1 MRIILFLLILQSL
14 FTTGCSERQ
23 NVNKS
28 DIEFREVQAD
38 TFYLKSRIL
47 PIDIVSPAVIISID
61 TFLVFLSTHEQK
73 MASVYNLKTNEY
85 ITSFLGKGNGPDDV
99 ISLKRPIQFVH
110 EDGQVKVWINAY
122 PTFLGLLNINKSV
135 EQDKTV
141 FDCQYRFHG
150 NLRTNLFAQSNGVF
164 CFQDSILWMSINSVL
179 SNQFEHN
186 PNNVYLEYDYANSR
200 ELSTIC
206 TRDFWGLKQK
216 DAIIVSETNVCHLS
230 RPKVASFYNY
240 LGCFN
245 ILDLE
250 NKTYKKIETHEDG
263 ANYHKALN
271 NIVKEHIIGAASKD
285 HIWMIRGFQNDNTV
299 VFIYD
304 WDGNFSGTVLFDK
317 PFNKFHINTCNNKLH
332 AVGQDDEILEY
343 DLSSINI

>member
-1 MRIILFLLILQSL
+1 MKIILFLIFQTL
-14 FTTGCSERQ
+14 FITGCSKRSE
-23 NVNKS
+23 VNKS
-28 DIEFREVQAD
+28 DIGFREVQTD
-38 TFYLKSRIL
+38 TFYLKSSIL
-47 PIDIVSPAVIISID
+47 PIDIVSPSVIISID

-73 MASVYNLKTNEY
+73 MASVFNLKTNKY
-85 ITSFLGKGNGPDDV
+85 MASFLEKGHGPDDV
-99 ISLKRPIQFVH
+99 ISLKRPIQFVYQ
-110 EDGQVKVWINAY
+110 DGQVKVWINAY

-164 CFQDSILWMSINSVL
+164 CFQDSILWMTINPVL
-179 SNQFEHN
+179 SNQFDSN

-206 TRDFWGLKQK
+206 TRDFWALKEK
-216 DAIIVSETNVCHLS
+216 DALIVSETNVCHLFK
-230 RPKVASFYNY
+230 PKVASFYNY

-250 NKTYKKIETHEDG
+250 NKTHKKVETMQDG
-263 ANYHKALN
+263 SNYLKALN
-271 NIVKEHIIGAASKD
+271 NMVKEHIVGAASQD
-285 HIWMIRGFQNDNTV
+285 HIWMIRGYQNDNTV
-299 VFIYD
+299 IFVYD

-317 PFNKFHINTCNNKLH
+317 TFNKFHINPSNNKLY

-343 DLSSINI
+343 DLNLIRI